1 MKAIAYSITFVGA
14 LFGGIYAGTNNH
26 TGLELAACLYVG
38 VSFVALLMTEA
49 GK

>member
-14 LFGGIYAGTNNH
+14 LFVAATADGPGIVFAAMFYAGT
-26 TGLELAACLYVG
+26 
-38 VSFVALLMTEA
+38 SFALLVLSEA